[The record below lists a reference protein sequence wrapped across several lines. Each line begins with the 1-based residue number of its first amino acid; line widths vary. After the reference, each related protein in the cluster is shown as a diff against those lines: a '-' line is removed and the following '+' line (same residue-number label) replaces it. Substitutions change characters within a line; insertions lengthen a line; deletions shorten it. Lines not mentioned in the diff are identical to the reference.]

1 MYFVLAFGQT
11 CPNSESD
18 EGLMHTVT
26 GTVGVPVTA
35 SHFQNNKN
43 LNLAMKL
50 VNFNCNYVYIKKLKI
65 NRNPL
70 WELRARFTKLGK
82 IACGR
87 SPQIVKQ
94 YS

>member
-1 MYFVLAFGQT
+1 MYFVLGFGQT

-18 EGLMHTVT
+18 EGLMHSVT

-50 VNFNCNYVYIKKLKI
+50 VNFNCNYIYIK
-65 NRNPL
+65 NPL

-82 IACGR
+82 IACER